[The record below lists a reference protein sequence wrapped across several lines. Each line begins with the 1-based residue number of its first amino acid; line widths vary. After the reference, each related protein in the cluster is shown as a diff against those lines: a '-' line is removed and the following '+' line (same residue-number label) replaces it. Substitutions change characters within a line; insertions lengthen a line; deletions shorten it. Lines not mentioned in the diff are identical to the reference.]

1 MSILLRR
8 NRPAQKILVA
18 VLNEIGEVVE
28 EGKIPNEKLEE
39 FAKKYAGCE
48 GVIESTGS
56 YRFAYDILDRYMDVK
71 LAHPSKTRII
81 ARSKDKEQLLC

>member
-1 MSILLRR
+1 M
-8 NRPAQKILVA
+8 
-18 VLNEIGEVVE
+18 
-28 EGKIPNEKLEE
+28 EE

>member
-8 NRPAQKILVA
+8 NRPAQKILLL

-48 GVIESTGS
+48 AVIESTGS
-56 YRFAYDILDRYMDVK
+56 YRFAYDILEYMDVK

-81 ARSKDKEQLLC
+81 ARSKDKERLLC